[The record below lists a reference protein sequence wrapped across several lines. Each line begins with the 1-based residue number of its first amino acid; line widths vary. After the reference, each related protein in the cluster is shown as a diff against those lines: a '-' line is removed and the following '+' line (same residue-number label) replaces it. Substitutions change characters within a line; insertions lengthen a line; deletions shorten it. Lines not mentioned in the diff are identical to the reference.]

1 MATEERGTASTLV
14 PLGPWK
20 NYVRRA
26 DNVRVSARLIQRD
39 GTKLLE
45 VKESRMDDFCC
56 PNCKYLLTQ
65 RDTGAFPNFFLEPK
79 IFHEGHRPLDT
90 EP

>member
-1 MATEERGTASTLV
+1 MDMEEQGTASMSTLS
-14 PLGPWK
+14 PWK
-20 NYVRRA
+20 KYKRRA
-26 DNVRVSARLIQRD
+26 DNVIVSARLVLRK

-45 VKESRMDDFCC
+45 VKESRMSDFCC
-56 PNCKYLLTQ
+56 PNCKYMLTQ

-79 IFHEGHRPLDT
+79 IFHEFHRPLDP

>member
-1 MATEERGTASTLV
+1 MATEERGTASISVLT
-14 PLGPWK
+14 PWRRYK
-20 NYVRRA
+20 RRA
-26 DNVRVSARLIQRD
+26 DNVEVNARLVHRD

-45 VKESRMDDFCC
+45 IRESRMPDFQC

-79 IFHEGHRPLDT
+79 IFHEYHRPLDPT
-90 EP
+90 P

>member
-1 MATEERGTASTLV
+1 MGTEERGTASMSA
-14 PLGPWK
+14 LGPWK
-20 NYVRRA
+20 RYKRRA
-26 DNVRVSARLIQRD
+26 DNVEVSARLVNRD

-45 VKESRMDDFCC
+45 VKESRMSDFQC

-79 IFHEGHRPLDT
+79 IFHEHHRPLDPT
-90 EP
+90 P

>member
-1 MATEERGTASTLV
+1 MGTEERVTVSTWV

-20 NYVRRA
+20 NYIRRA
-26 DNVRVSARLIQRD
+26 DHVKVSARLIQRD
-39 GTKLLE
+39 KMKFLE
-45 VKESRMDDFCC
+45 VKEPRMEDFHC

-79 IFHEGHRPLDT
+79 IFHDNHRPLDPT
-90 EP
+90 P